1 MLWNL
6 SAFSSPHFHVCRKK
20 NHESIPYLGMVKPE
34 VLSVQQIRCSPCTP
48 SMNSFENMHLLLYY
62 TWIQLHAYARTHAH
76 TLVFAY
82 NHKFYICF
90 IRYHCH
96 PRLATYVISPPGEVP
111 AQPSFSRRLQEAPKR
126 GVWMAFPGRRVYI
139 YCI

>member
-1 MLWNL
+1 
-6 SAFSSPHFHVCRKK
+6 
-20 NHESIPYLGMVKPE
+20 
-34 VLSVQQIRCSPCTP
+34 
-48 SMNSFENMHLLLYY
+48 MHLLLYY
-62 TWIQLHAYARTHAH
+62 TWIQLHAYTRTHAH

-126 GVWMAFPGRRVYI
+126 GVWMAFPGRRVYKYI
-139 YCI
+139 YILYVDPLGWIFFWVRSLCLETLGGFTDAFLEFDFI